1 MRKLSRFAIAL
12 TAVAALTTASLGTA
26 GLASAAPAA
35 VTDVTPPSSAE
46 QAELIRLSDPATLR
60 DLHDGQQRMERITQ
74 IFVDH
79 NDRAGIFAVFYRNI
93 LRDANPLLDAGD
105 FDDPAWARDVSAAFF
120 HRYLENLHAHLTGGP
135 VTPQWQRYYAMAAD
149 PAVSA
154 GRVAGTGLDA
164 HLLIDF
170 PAAIAETHT
179 TVANTRDFFAIGDS
193 LIGTT
198 SRITDELRTIYG
210 AKLAEF
216 FHLYFV
222 GSAADLVIGEHQ
234 TTYVLFQGI
243 RGTSLASGIAMTDP
257 ITAGPAE
264 LSMQALYDTA
274 ETVFSGLAAVGQ
286 I

>member
-1 MRKLSRFAIAL
+1 MRKFSRLALSLAAAVAVTAGALGTTATALAAPTTVTAVTPL
-12 TAVAALTTASLGTA
+12 TA
-26 GLASAAPAA
+26 
-35 VTDVTPPSSAE
+35 AE
-46 QAELIRLSDPATLR
+46 QAELIQLSDLSTLR
-60 DLHDGQQRMERITQ
+60 DLHDGEQRMERIAE
-74 IFVDH
+74 IYIGH
-79 NDRAGIFAVFYRNI
+79 HDRAGIFAVFYRNI

-105 FDDPAWARDVSAAFF
+105 FDDPTWARNVSAAFF
-120 HRYLENLHAHLTGGP
+120 HRYLTNLHGHLTGGP

-198 SRITDELRTIYG
+198 DHITDELETLYG
-210 AKLAEF
+210 AKLADF

-222 GSAADLVIGEHQ
+222 GSAADLVIGQHQ

-243 RGTSLASGIAMTDP
+243 RGTSLASGIAMEDP

-264 LSMQALYDTA
+264 LSMQALYVTA
-274 ETVFSGLAAVGQ
+274 ETVFDGLAALGQ

>member
-1 MRKLSRFAIAL
+1 MRKSTLAL
-12 TAVAALTTASLGTA
+12 AAAVTVATATLGTA
-26 GLASAAPAA
+26 APALAAPTA
-35 VTDVTPPSSAE
+35 VTAVTAPTAAE

-60 DLHDGQQRMERITQ
+60 DLHDGQQRMERIAE
-74 IFVDH
+74 IYIGH
-79 NDRAGIFAVFYRNI
+79 GDRAGVFAVFYRNI

-105 FDDPAWARDVSAAFF
+105 FDDPAWAREVSAAFF
-120 HRYLENLHAHLTGGP
+120 HRYLENLHGHLTGGP

-154 GRVAGTGLDA
+154 GRVAATGLDA

-170 PAAIAETHT
+170 PAAIAQTHT
-179 TVANTRDFFAIGDS
+179 TAAHTRDFFAIGDS

-198 SRITDELRTIYG
+198 DRITDELETLYG
-210 AKLAEF
+210 AKLADF

-222 GSAADLVIGEHQ
+222 GSAADLVIGEHR

-264 LSMQALYDTA
+264 LSMQALYWTA
-274 ETVFSGLAAVGQ
+274 ETVFDGLAAVGQ